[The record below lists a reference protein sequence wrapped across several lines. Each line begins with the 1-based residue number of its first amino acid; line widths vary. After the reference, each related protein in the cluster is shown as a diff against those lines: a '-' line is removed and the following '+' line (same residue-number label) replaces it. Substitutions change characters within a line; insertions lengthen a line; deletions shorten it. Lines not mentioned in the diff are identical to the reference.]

1 LSQTSRNG
9 NHTANLNC
17 CQRKKN
23 LQVRCDKKSQEN
35 KFKHFIEDQY
45 EMIMESVLQ
54 LADCKERDW
63 PSATDIV
70 SLPVALRV

>member
-1 LSQTSRNG
+1 MVTILQTAAS
-9 NHTANLNC
+9 
-17 CQRKKN
+17 KKK

-35 KFKHFIEDQY
+35 KFKYFIEDQY

>member
-1 LSQTSRNG
+1 MVTILQLE
-9 NHTANLNC
+9 TAASE
-17 CQRKKN
+17 KKN

-54 LADCKERDW
+54 LADCSRVTLRDMHKK
-63 PSATDIV
+63 AE
-70 SLPVALRV
+70 

>member
-1 LSQTSRNG
+1 MVTILQTAAS
-9 NHTANLNC
+9 
-17 CQRKKN
+17 KKK

-35 KFKHFIEDQY
+35 KFKYFIEDQY

-54 LADCKERDW
+54 LANCKERDW

>member
-1 LSQTSRNG
+1 LSQTSGNG
-9 NHTANLNC
+9 NHTANC
-17 CQRKKN
+17 CQHNKY